1 MNALTKLRILQE
13 KSGFTQQQIAIK
25 LGVSFQ
31 SVNAWMTQKSVPRK
45 KMLVSIDKLYFET
58 IGFQEIS
65 NETYIETNEKVI
77 LLKDIN
83 WKNNLKKS
91 EIVKDLL
98 VLKMTYHTN
107 SIEGSTLTEG
117 DTDAILFKKEVL
129 KNKSIIE
136 HLEVINHEKAIYKI
150 LEWSD
155 LSDFTAENLLELHQ
169 ILMQGILDNAGKF
182 RQHAVRILG
191 SFVPTANPLSIEKKI
206 VEWLFNINKKD
217 VDIEQIAKSHAIF
230 EQIHPFSDGNGRV
243 GRLIVLWQL
252 LRNGYPP
259 ILITKENKFAYYKY
273 LKESQ
278 LNDNQQ
284 LLTYFFNQCIL
295 NFVDIIENNT

>member
-1 MNALTKLRILQE
+1 MNTLTKLRILQE

-65 NETYIETNEKVI
+65 NESYIETNEKVI

-155 LSDFTAENLLELHQ
+155 LSYFTSENLLELHQ
-169 ILMQGILDNAGKF
+169 ILMQGILDNAGKY
-182 RQHAVRILG
+182 RKHAVRILG

-259 ILITKENKFAYYKY
+259 ISDYKR
-273 LKESQ
+273 K
-278 LNDNQQ
+278 
-284 LLTYFFNQCIL
+284 
-295 NFVDIIENNT
+295 